1 MAQLPQDIR
10 FNATVITLSDRA
22 SRGEYPDES
31 GKLAI
36 EMLDAYFVSQNW
48 PCHFNHLIIPDDAAM
63 LHDEIIRHTQSHCDL
78 LVTSGGTGIGPRDIT
93 VDTVRPMLHKEI
105 PGIMEL
111 IRMKYGAQKPASLLS
126 RAVAGTIGQTLV
138 FTLPGSPRA
147 VKEYLSEI
155 IPGLTHMFFM
165 LHGVDKHGK

>member
-1 MAQLPQDIR
+1 MARLPHNNR
-10 FNATVITLSDRA
+10 FKTTVITLSDRA

-31 GKLAI
+31 GKTAI
-36 EMLDAYFVSQNW
+36 DLLEDYFASQNW
-48 PCHFNHLIIPDDAAM
+48 PCTFSHLIIPDDAERLAA
-63 LHDEIIRHTQSHCDL
+63 EISNLNDSHCDL

-93 VDTVRPMLHKEI
+93 VDTIRPMLSKEI
-105 PGIMEL
+105 PGVMEM
-111 IRMKYGAQKPASLLS
+111 IRIKYGSEKPAALLS

-155 IPGLTHMFFM
+155 IPGLAHMFFM